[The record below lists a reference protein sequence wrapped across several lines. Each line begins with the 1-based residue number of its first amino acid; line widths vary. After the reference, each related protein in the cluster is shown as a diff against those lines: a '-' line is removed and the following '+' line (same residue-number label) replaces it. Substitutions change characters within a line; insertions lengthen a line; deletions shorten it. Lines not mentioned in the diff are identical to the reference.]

1 MKHAMT
7 LALLFVTVAAATIAY
22 AEEPPAEKKHE
33 MMIYYV
39 GFLRRGP
46 AWTPEV
52 TPETQKIQ
60 EGHMAN
66 IRKMAAAGKLVLA
79 GPFDDDTDLRGMF
92 VFTTASLEEAKALA
106 DEDPAIKAGRLVLD
120 LHPWYSAKG
129 IRIDPCPAAGK

>member
-1 MKHAMT
+1 MKQAVSIM
-7 LALLFVTVAAATIAY
+7 LLSISIAAATVAVF
-22 AEEPPAEKKHE
+22 AEEPAEKKYE
-33 MMIYYV
+33 MMTYYV

-66 IRKMAAAGKLVLA
+66 IKKMAAEGKLVLA
-79 GPFDDDTDLRGMF
+79 GPFGDDTELRGMF
-92 VFTTASLEEAKALA
+92 VFTTASIEEAKALA
-106 DEDPAIKAGRLVLD
+106 AEDPAIKAGRLVLD

-129 IRIDPCPAAGK
+129 IRIDPCPDAGK

>member
-1 MKHAMT
+1 MKQATSIMLMAIT
-7 LALLFVTVAAATIAY
+7 IAAATVAAYT
-22 AEEPPAEKKHE
+22 EEPAEKKYE
-33 MMIYYV
+33 MMTYYV

-66 IRKMAAAGKLVLA
+66 IRRMAAEGKLLLA
-79 GPFDDDTDLRGMF
+79 GPFSDDGELRGMY
-92 VFTTASLEEAKALA
+92 VFTTATIEEAKALA
-106 DEDPAIKAGRLVLD
+106 AEDPAVKAGRLVLD
-120 LHPWYSAKG
+120 FHPWFSAKG